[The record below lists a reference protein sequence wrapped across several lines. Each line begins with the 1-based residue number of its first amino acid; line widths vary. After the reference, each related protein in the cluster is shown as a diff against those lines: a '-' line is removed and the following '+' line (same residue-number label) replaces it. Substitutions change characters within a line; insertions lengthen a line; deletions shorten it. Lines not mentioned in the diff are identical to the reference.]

1 MASCSLGSDL
11 PPKKTPWNQ
20 CVGQSYETLEQSK
33 GTTRRK
39 GTVPSLVF
47 QSTDSSK
54 HPDRGAAEA
63 DNPKTPATVGV
74 FPWLCWG
81 CKGKVGAG
89 TSDFSVSFPRTAS
102 KLAMRAAWS
111 WWEVMR
117 SA

>member
-20 CVGQSYETLEQSK
+20 CMGQSYETLEQSK

-54 HPDRGAAEA
+54 HPD
-63 DNPKTPATVGV
+63 
-74 FPWLCWG
+74 
-81 CKGKVGAG
+81 
-89 TSDFSVSFPRTAS
+89 
-102 KLAMRAAWS
+102 
-111 WWEVMR
+111 
-117 SA
+117 